1 MFTGGCGTIVTFRL
15 LIAPRLKDSRM
26 EKLPAKNSILAT
38 IGMRCGTHSLTVR
51 SAEKMPNV
59 YAQLR
64 AEQVADR
71 LGISL
76 STFNRLIKTETSFPK
91 PIKYSS
97 RWVAWFELEV
107 NDWILRKAAEQRG
120 VEPEV
125 LLSHLREIA
134 PQSEQQSEQ
143 FNQIGAA

>member
-1 MFTGGCGTIVTFRL
+1 
-15 LIAPRLKDSRM
+15 
-26 EKLPAKNSILAT
+26 
-38 IGMRCGTHSLTVR
+38 
-51 SAEKMPNV
+51 MPNV
-59 YAQLR
+59 YTQLR